1 MSMVSASKYA
11 QYGVAVI
18 LVLHISMLV
27 VTRSV
32 VRASWFFRSTFWVL
46 LSLCSYSWLL
56 QQTLI
61 VPTSSYVKLAS
72 CQHCQ
77 AICICR

>member
-32 VRASWFFRSTFWVL
+32 AEQADFSDQHFEFYSHFAATHGY
-46 LSLCSYSWLL
+46 CSRL
-56 QQTLI
+56 
-61 VPTSSYVKLAS
+61 
-72 CQHCQ
+72 
-77 AICICR
+77 